1 MLKVEGER
9 GQEGGKGEGGVTVRA
24 GRDGI
29 FSSCL
34 AHVIERDV
42 WPMGA
47 QTVTNMGDLAERG
60 AKHVAYFSRAILSTE
75 FSVRDPSP

>member
-34 AHVIERDV
+34 AHVIEREGRVAD
-42 WPMGA
+42 GRS
-47 QTVTNMGDLAERG
+47 NSD
-60 AKHVAYFSRAILSTE
+60 KHGRFSRAGREARGLL
-75 FSVRDPSP
+75 FFALF